1 MLKPLVRIPNPRTGE
16 EVETHVLD
24 ILNPPG
30 MFINGVEQR
39 SPQVSKAYQVPKLS
53 GRLLPEFVARRSIK
67 DMFSKRTTL
76 SSNASPESVL
86 ASKPTDHESSS
97 SQEVTD
103 IVAAIPCGKAEDVP
117 TRVPADRY
125 ALHSCTDPSCLGGL
139 ASSHANASTDNSV
152 AKRPMSVVPP
162 PVSSEGAPINK
173 RRKFSSLL
181 ASPGAKATGQHKHQS
196 KLSGFFMPQPEVRDS
211 RNVGKVLLDEDKDK
225 CPDMSGG
232 EEERDN
238 DMDKQKFENAGLSEI
253 GDSEASGEQEGM
265 QPLILKRLL
274 YSILIHLS
282 SVRLI
287 P

>member
-16 EVETHVLD
+16 EMETHVLD

-39 SPQVSKAYQVPKLS
+39 SVQMSKAYQVPKLS

-76 SSNASPESVL
+76 SSNTPAESVL
-86 ASKPTDHESSS
+86 VPKLTGHESSS
-97 SQEVTD
+97 SQEVTG
-103 IVAAIPCGKAEDVP
+103 IVAAIPCGKAEDAP

-139 ASSHANASTDNSV
+139 ASSHANASTDHSA
-152 AKRPMSVVPP
+152 AKRPMSIVPP
-162 PVSSEGAPINK
+162 TVSSEGAQINK

-181 ASPGAKATGQHKHQS
+181 ASPEARATGQHKHQS
-196 KLSGFFMPQPEVRDS
+196 KLSGFLMPQPEVQDS
-211 RNVGKVLLDEDKDK
+211 RRHVDKVLLDEDKDE
-225 CPDMSGG
+225 CPDMNGG
-232 EEERDN
+232 EEEGDN
-238 DMDKQKFENAGLSEI
+238 GMDEQKFENAGLSEI

-265 QPLILKRLL
+265 QPLILK
-274 YSILIHLS
+274 
-282 SVRLI
+282 
-287 P
+287 